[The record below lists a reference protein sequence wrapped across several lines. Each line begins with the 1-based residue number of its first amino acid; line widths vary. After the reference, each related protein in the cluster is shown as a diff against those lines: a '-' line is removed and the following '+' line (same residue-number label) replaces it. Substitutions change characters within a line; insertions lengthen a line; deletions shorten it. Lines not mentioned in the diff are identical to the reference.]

1 MTEIN
6 PYFSD
11 LVRTDSLTNAGNHVR
26 FFEWLISAYKQDAF
40 QPFTLLSVE
49 IRGLPALNES
59 AGREAGDAALRWAAN
74 KITEIANVPAY
85 RMGNEF
91 IAVLSGEDPAKHANT
106 AKAIYTRLNESAT
119 SVNLEPPVANI
130 IGIAFYEAENSKP
143 ENILSA
149 YYGALFLLDQKP
161 EVSFKMFDSRQM
173 NTSGGF
179 LSYVVQH
186 TVSRF
191 TSIGTM
197 LDQSNQFAFT
207 DPITGLPN
215 ARAAEIAL
223 EEAVARAQQERSYFS
238 ILIVDGDALKKYNQF
253 SFSGGDELIQR
264 LAKTLRGEIRP
275 TDYLARWRSGDQ
287 FFIIL
292 PESLPQAGAAVGERM
307 RVAVDTQ
314 SKEWMI
320 HSTISVGVASCPQH
334 GKSAQRLLEVAEK
347 ALARAKEMGK
357 NRVAI
362 FS

>member
-1 MTEIN
+1 MTETN

-26 FFEWLISAYKQDAF
+26 FFDWLISAYKQEDF

-49 IRGLPALNES
+49 LRGLPALNEAS
-59 AGREAGDAALRWAAN
+59 GREAGDAALRWAATQ
-74 KITEIANVPAY
+74 ITEVAGVPTY

-91 IAVLSGEDPAKHANT
+91 IAILTGKDPAQHAAR
-106 AKAIYTRLNESAT
+106 AKGLHTQLNQQAS
-119 SVNLEPPVANI
+119 SVSLEPPVANV
-130 IGIAFYEAENSKP
+130 IGIVFYEAENSKP

-149 YYGALFLLDQKP
+149 YYGALFFLDQKP

-173 NTSGGF
+173 NTTSGF
-179 LSYVVQH
+179 LQYVVQH

-223 EEAVARAQQERSYFS
+223 EEAVAQAQRERSHFS
-238 ILIVDGDALKKYNQF
+238 ILIVDGDSLRQYNRF

-264 LAKTLRGEIRP
+264 LGETLRGEIRP

-292 PESLPQAGAAVGERM
+292 PESLPQAAAAVGERM
-307 RVAVDTQ
+307 RVAVDTK
-314 SKEWMI
+314 SKQWII

-334 GKSAQRLLEVAEK
+334 GKSAQKLLDVAQK